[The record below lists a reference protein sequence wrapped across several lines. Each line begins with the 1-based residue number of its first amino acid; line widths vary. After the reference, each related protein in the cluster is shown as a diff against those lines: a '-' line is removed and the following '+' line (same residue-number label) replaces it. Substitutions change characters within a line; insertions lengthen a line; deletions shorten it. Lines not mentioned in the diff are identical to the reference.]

1 LGDAMSV
8 RNVPPAIPKDMVTKE
23 GTKVRIIKAE
33 IVDEPIYTQLGQVTK
48 ALTLEVELN
57 GQKYSHLFGLNRPV
71 ITGSAARLLASVGI
85 SDINAPD
92 AKQKIKQLEGKVV
105 TIQNRGGKLYWTV

>member
-1 LGDAMSV
+1 MSV

-92 AKQKIKQLEGKVV
+92 AKQKVKQLEGKVV